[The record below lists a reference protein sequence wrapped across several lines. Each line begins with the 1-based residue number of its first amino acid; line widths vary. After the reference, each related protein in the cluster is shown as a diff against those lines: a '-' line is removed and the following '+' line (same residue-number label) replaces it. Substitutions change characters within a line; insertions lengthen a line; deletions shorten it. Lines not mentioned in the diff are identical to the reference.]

1 MNVKDELLLAGELGK
16 AAFHAGKICSP
27 AKDKEFMQFL
37 RACDNRRVGMAATG
51 EAPSLAL
58 LMAWMR
64 CWQTEQQMAAP
75 VSAGHIAA
83 PMLSMAEYASQ

>member
-1 MNVKDELLLAGELGK
+1 MNVKEQLLLAGELGK
-16 AAFHAGKICSP
+16 AAFHVGKICSP

-37 RACDNRRVGMAATG
+37 RACDNRRVGMAAAG

-64 CWQTEQQMAAP
+64 CWQTEQQMAAALP
-75 VSAGHIAA
+75 ASYIAA
-83 PMLSMAEYASQ
+83 PRFSIAEHASQ